1 MPGSS
6 GGDDGGAASGSGG
19 TSGNLTLNTLS
30 REASA
35 HLFGTG
41 KSLTWDEFQNPEDD
55 GLLSAENSPSKAAVA
70 AAALDVSLF
79 QTETTSTA
87 AAASLRDMLDKAN
100 LNWDNYLGSPIGMDI
115 SFYLFINSMCRFVPS
130 LFRSFQADQ
139 DLH

>member
-1 MPGSS
+1 LPGSS
-6 GGDDGGAASGSGG
+6 GDGGAASG

-70 AAALDVSLF
+70 AAATALDVSLF

-87 AAASLRDMLDKAN
+87 AAATLRDMLDKAN
-100 LNWDNYLGSPIGMDI
+100 LNWDNYLGSPIGMTSSSLIDSLKAI
-115 SFYLFINSMCRFVPS
+115 AAMKYEVPCPPPRPS
-130 LFRSFQADQ
+130 QLR
-139 DLH
+139 

>member
-6 GGDDGGAASGSGG
+6 GDGGAASG

-35 HLFGTG
+35 HLFRTG

-55 GLLSAENSPSKAAVA
+55 GLLSVENSPSKAA

-87 AAASLRDMLDKAN
+87 AAASLRDLLDKAN
-100 LNWDNYLGSPIGMDI
+100 LNWDNYLGSPIGMNI
-115 SFYLFINSMCRFVPS
+115 SF
-130 LFRSFQADQ
+130 
-139 DLH
+139 